1 MKIHVGDNV
10 KRIRT
15 QKGLTQKELAKKL
28 KLSTQYISNIEQLP
42 LIHLELLLQLAKVLQ
57 VPYQELL
64 GLPYENPEQLE
75 LKEELKQIK
84 NELKATK
91 EIILKLFA
99 ETVIRK

>member
-1 MKIHVGDNV
+1 MKIHVGENI
-10 KRIRT
+10 KRIRL
-15 QKGLTQKELAKKL
+15 QKNFTQKELAKKL

-42 LIHLELLLQLAKVLQ
+42 FIHLELLLQIAKILQ

-64 GLPYENPEQLE
+64 GLPYENIEQIE
-75 LKEELKQIK
+75 IKEELKQIK